1 MKHLTFLNN
10 EISMGDGKLA
20 NLIHIAN
27 QKIEFLNSNLEE
39 YGANEFYKLPSQDPR
54 KEHMNRM
61 IHDLDYLI
69 AQSDIEGSDI
79 KEPYLNVR
87 SRLMEIKEHLS
98 SMEGENN
105 NQSAE
110 R

>member
-1 MKHLTFLNN
+1 
-10 EISMGDGKLA
+10 MGDGKLA

-39 YGANEFYKLPSQDPR
+39 YGANKFYKLPPQNPK
-54 KEHMNRM
+54 KEHMKRM
-61 IHDLDYLI
+61 IHDLDYLV

-79 KEPYLNVR
+79 KDPYLEVR
-87 SRLMEIKEHLS
+87 GKLIEIKQHLDS
-98 SMEGENN
+98 VEEENN
-105 NQSAE
+105 DQSAE